1 MKNLI
6 VSIVFLSLS
15 NYSYAQITENRNSMI
30 EGFISGCKKH
40 KDIQLIYQHFGKEK
54 GELIINSYCKCRAH
68 FFVNNLTFKQAE
80 NIYYGKEKMK
90 DALFQK
96 MEFECTSQLDG
107 LIK

>member
-6 VSIVFLSLS
+6 VSIIFLSLS
-15 NYSYAQITENRNSMI
+15 AYSYAQITENRNSVI

-40 KDIQLIYQHFGKEK
+40 KDIQLIYQQFGKEK
-54 GELIINSYCKCRAH
+54 GAIIVNSYCKCRAN
-68 FFVNNLTFKQAE
+68 FFVNNHSFKQAE
-80 NIYYGKEKMK
+80 RIYYGKEKMN

-96 MEFECTSQLDG
+96 MEYECTSQLDG